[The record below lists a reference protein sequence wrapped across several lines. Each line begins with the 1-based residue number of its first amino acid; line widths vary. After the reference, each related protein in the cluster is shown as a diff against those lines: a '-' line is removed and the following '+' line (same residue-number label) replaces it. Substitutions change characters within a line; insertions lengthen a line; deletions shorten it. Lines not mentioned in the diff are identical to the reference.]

1 MARTPLPPAQ
11 VAESLSAVK
20 GRKLTA
26 DGLAIRKEF
35 RFKDHIAALGFVVK
49 VAAIAETM
57 DHHPSV
63 EWTYNKVAMLL
74 STHDAGGLTRRD
86 FELAGRIEAV
96 K

>member
-1 MARTPLPPAQ
+1 MARTPLSDEK
-11 VAESLSAVK
+11 VAEGLAALKGWKSAEGK
-20 GRKLTA
+20 
-26 DGLAIRKEF
+26 AIRKEF

-63 EWTYNKVAMLL
+63 DWTYNRVAMTL
-74 STHDAGGLTRRD
+74 STHDAAGITQRD
-86 FELAGRIEAV
+86 FQLAARIDEV